1 MSEYVI
7 ARASVV
13 DIDTGE
19 DFEEVFYKVFLKD
32 SDGVVWFEHDF
43 DSLDE
48 AREYV
53 RVAEENPE
61 LTTAQ
66 RMELMQW

>member
-53 RVAEENPE
+53 RVAEEHPE